1 MTAKEAVMSV
11 DVERAKLEA
20 EAEELNDIVSNQEGS
35 ENAEEAMERLTQV
48 YERLEQLDAATAGT
62 SFLIK
67 KYK

>member
-35 ENAEEAMERLTQV
+35 ENAEEV
-48 YERLEQLDAATAGT
+48 GH
-62 SFLIK
+62 IK
-67 KYK
+67 ILCAFKHHTYIHTYI